1 MKLTEGEIGHIY
13 CIKNMHVE
21 ERIMRRLEALG
32 INEGAFIKVLNKK
45 KGALIVKVRSTRFA
59 VGQVITDGITVEEA
73 GGSHE

>member
-1 MKLTEGEIGHIY
+1 MKLTEGDIGHIY
-13 CIKNMHVE
+13 CINSMQVE

-59 VGQVITDGITVEEA
+59 VGQNITDGIDVKEA
-73 GGSHE
+73 GGTNE